1 MTRPGVQR
9 YGCCKVTPSQFC
21 LDPVHCLFL
30 ALMAAAA
37 IVVLKVLSDD
47 SDVVIIIDKNEPFEL
62 TKASDVN
69 VAGFQ
74 FEC

>member
-1 MTRPGVQR
+1 
-9 YGCCKVTPSQFC
+9 
-21 LDPVHCLFL
+21 
-30 ALMAAAA
+30 MAAAA

-47 SDVVIIIDKNEPFEL
+47 SDVVVIIDKNEPFEL
-62 TKASDVN
+62 TKAFYVN

>member
-1 MTRPGVQR
+1 M
-9 YGCCKVTPSQFC
+9 
-21 LDPVHCLFL
+21 HCVFL

-47 SDVVIIIDKNEPFEL
+47 SDVVVIIDKNEPFEL

>member
-1 MTRPGVQR
+1 
-9 YGCCKVTPSQFC
+9 
-21 LDPVHCLFL
+21 
-30 ALMAAAA
+30 MAAAA

>member
-1 MTRPGVQR
+1 
-9 YGCCKVTPSQFC
+9 
-21 LDPVHCLFL
+21 
-30 ALMAAAA
+30 MAAAA

-47 SDVVIIIDKNEPFEL
+47 SDVVVIIDKNEPFEL

-74 FEC
+74 FECCSLRVLDIDCWSLVG